1 MLFAKEE
8 LKRGQIMRFHIL
20 AVLLLGGSA
29 IPAIAQNSNTVERRV
44 ERLEHELRAVQRQVF
59 PGGRA
64 QFVEPEIR
72 PQQPGQQS
80 QQTGLPATSAIAD
93 LAARVDALEAQL
105 SRLTGQ
111 AEENAFRLRQL
122 EESFNQYRRTN
133 ETRMREMEGAGPPA
147 AAVQPTL
154 PAVEPARSTSA
165 ATAPAPPTGDP
176 AEDAYTTGFRLWEQK
191 QFAEAQKVLEAMA
204 AKYPKHRRASWARN
218 LAGRAYLDDGKPA
231 SAAKIF
237 LANYQADPKGERAQ
251 DSLYFLGQSLVAL
264 KRPQEA
270 CKAYEELQE
279 VYGSGMRDWV
289 KQRLPKARTDAKC
302 S

>member
-1 MLFAKEE
+1 
-8 LKRGQIMRFHIL
+8 MRFHIL
-20 AVLLLGGSA
+20 TVLLIGSAA
-29 IPAIAQNSNTVERRV
+29 IPALAQSNNNVERRV
-44 ERLEHELRAVQRQVF
+44 DRLEQELRAVQRQVF

-72 PQQPGQQS
+72 PQQPGQQP
-80 QQTGLPATSAIAD
+80 QQSGVPASTAVAD
-93 LAARVDALEAQL
+93 LNARVDALEAQL

-122 EESFNQYRRTN
+122 EESFSQYRRATD
-133 ETRMREMEGAGPPA
+133 TRIREVEGGTPPTAAMQPPIPA
-147 AAVQPTL
+147 A
-154 PAVEPARSTSA
+154 EPARTNATA
-165 ATAPAPPTGDP
+165 ATPAPSTGDP
-176 AEDAYTTGFRLWEQK
+176 VEDAYNTGFRLWEQK
-191 QFAEAQKVLEAMA
+191 QYAEAQKVLEALA

-279 VYGSGMRDWV
+279 VYGAGMRDWV